1 MAFYGERFRRPDE
14 EDIWEE
20 LKQMLLNPPSEQEIA
35 LKKQQE
41 QAWIDLI
48 LNKAFPENPNAQTE
62 QTLKTNNS
70 SISPIG
76 TLNQNS

>member
-20 LKQMLLNPPSEQEIA
+20 LRQMILNPPTEEEIA

-41 QAWIDLI
+41 QAQINAILDRVFPDIEKPAKNLI
-48 LNKAFPENPNAQTE
+48 
-62 QTLKTNNS
+62 
-70 SISPIG
+70 
-76 TLNQNS
+76 